1 VDAVVL
7 AAGDGD
13 YIHLVHKLRSQRVK
27 VIVIGVA
34 QTLSRLLREAA
45 DTVHCYPVPVQE
57 KEPMVEAALDQAA

>member
-1 VDAVVL
+1 VRRPRVYMNL
-7 AAGDGD
+7 ATLKA
-13 YIHLVHKLRSQRVK
+13 LVHKLRSQWVK

-57 KEPMVEAALDQAA
+57 KEPMVGAALDQAA